1 VWSKGSDNQWIKSL
15 KQQQQQ
21 TTLKPSVEQHFKHNQ
36 AIRISNERKEQT
48 HQALLT
54 QFGPI

>member
-21 TTLKPSVEQHFKHNQ
+21 TALKPSVEQHFKHNQ
-36 AIRISNERKEQT
+36 AIKISNERKERT

-54 QFGPI
+54 QFSLI

>member
-21 TTLKPSVEQHFKHNQ
+21 TVLKPSVEQHHKHNQ
-36 AIRISNERKEQT
+36 SNKDKQ
-48 HQALLT
+48 
-54 QFGPI
+54 